1 MGGGGG
7 GSLLPLSDLL
17 FRWLSDCFYL
27 VGGFLLLVANDG
39 VTFPLLRASCDVD
52 KVASGVSAK

>member
-1 MGGGGG
+1 M

-17 FRWLSDCFYL
+17 FRRLSDCFYL
-27 VGGFLLLVANDG
+27 VGGCLLLVANDG